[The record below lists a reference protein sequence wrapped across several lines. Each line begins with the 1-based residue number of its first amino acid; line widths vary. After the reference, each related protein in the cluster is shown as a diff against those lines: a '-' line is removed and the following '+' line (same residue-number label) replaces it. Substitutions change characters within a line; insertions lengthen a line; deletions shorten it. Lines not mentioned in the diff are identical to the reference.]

1 LLKLGVNGAELAS
14 DEGYF
19 AVGELAILREMEVR
33 TVISDPPASRRRR
46 DLPTELRKVLC
57 RAHAAVQSQSGEALL
72 CRSGEHLERGFCH
85 VLDHGGRRRA
95 TVRGCA
101 KLTKAYSGTILGHNL
116 SVLMRHL
123 HGCGPRPQT
132 MGGRLLFGSLA
143 LAVPHHRRQ
152 RAFAAPPSTR
162 RPRSE
167 FLVTHCRLRS
177 RQPSKPGF
185 STGC

>member
-1 LLKLGVNGAELAS
+1 LLKLGVNVAELAAA
-14 DEGYF
+14 EGYF
-19 AVGELAILREMEVR
+19 AVGEPAILREMEGR

-46 DLPTELRKVLC
+46 DLPTEPRKVL
-57 RAHAAVQSQSGEALL
+57 RRVHAAVQSQSGKALL
-72 CRSGEHLERGFCH
+72 RRRGEHLERGFCH

-101 KLTKAYSGTILGHNL
+101 KRTQAYSGAILGHNL
-116 SVLMRHL
+116 SVLTRHL
-123 HGCGPRPQT
+123 QGCGSPT

-162 RPRSE
+162 RLRSE
-167 FLVTHCRLRS
+167 FLVTHCRLLS
-177 RQPSKPGF
+177 RRPSKPGF